1 MWLRPALVPERL
13 RARRRIGDLRG
24 VVADAGRPP
33 HVRDGVRVARV
44 VARDRPTRR
53 RGSRCS
59 AGATCRASSRAPR
72 SMKAGMSTEI
82 GKRHVVAAT
91 VVAEL
96 GVRLVGVGE
105 EVVRH
110 LDPVLLLEVTGRR
123 PRRCSRS
130 SCRRTARPR
139 GTGRA
144 SVRGAASL
152 GGAAE
157 PVGGGGALAALGD
170 AVAPPPVQ
178 AATIGASAVTAP
190 TLAIRS
196 RSIRRVSLCSTM

>member
-1 MWLRPALVPERL
+1 MWPAQRSSHSAFELVS
-13 RARRRIGDLRG
+13 ASVIFDG

-33 HVRDGVRVARV
+33 HVRHRMRVARV
-44 VARDRPTRR
+44 VARIGPLGAEVHDVRDERLVERDDGAALDEVGDVDRDRE
-53 RGSRCS
+53 
-59 AGATCRASSRAPR
+59 AD
-72 SMKAGMSTEI
+72 
-82 GKRHVVAAT
+82 VVAAT

-110 LDPVLLLEVTGRR
+110 LDAVLLLEGRDDVLADVVG
-123 PRRCSRS
+123 PVVDEQLGLGL
-130 SCRRTARPR
+130 
-139 GTGRA
+139 GTGVGSA
-144 SVRGAASL
+144 AAASL